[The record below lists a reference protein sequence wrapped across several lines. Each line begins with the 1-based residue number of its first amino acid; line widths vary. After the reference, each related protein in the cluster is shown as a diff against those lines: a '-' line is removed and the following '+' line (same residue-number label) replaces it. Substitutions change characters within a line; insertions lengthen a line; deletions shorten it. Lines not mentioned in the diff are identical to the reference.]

1 MFAPVVIK
9 LIFAAEKNFERINIK
24 KTKTKDCIEV
34 VQNLENIEAIVKGH

>member
-9 LIFAAEKNFERINIK
+9 LIFAAGKNFERINIK

-34 VQNLENIEAIVKGH
+34 DQNFENVEAIVKGH